1 MKHDLKSEKILVF
14 DEKRRRSM
22 AATGG
27 LWQDVFYKN
36 LYDVRKNIEEKIQT
50 SELLNNLQDNKK

>member
-1 MKHDLKSEKILVF
+1 
-14 DEKRRRSM
+14 M

-36 LYDVRKNIEEKIQT
+36 LYDVRKNIEKKIQN
-50 SELLNNLQDNKK
+50 SELLNNLQDNKQ